1 MSHPKKI
8 FSDADAA
15 AIAHAITEA
24 EKTTAGEI
32 RVGIRQRRTRGER
45 KLTLEQMARKEFHE
59 LGMTKTQGKT
69 GILIFLLLEDRQFY
83 ILADEG
89 IHSKVDEGTW
99 ARIAT
104 EMSGHFSRKQFRD
117 GVIFGVQSVGH
128 VLSKHVPAGR
138 KDPNELSNEV
148 DIR

>member
-99 ARIAT
+99 ARIAM
-104 EMSGHFSRKQFRD
+104 EMSGHFSRKQFRE